1 MKSSDR
7 APLAR
12 TWSKS
17 LSIRYKL
24 WTWFASMPQLA
35 SRLQISEA
43 FALLS
48 QWLAQRSH
56 VHARVKPPRGFTQWD
71 VTPLFTCSSPV
82 ADEGGIEGPR
92 AKADRAKWGIFEPP
106 LTFKFRCLQ
115 QRKSSLFLPVLHEVS
130 IYLEFSGR

>member
-24 WTWFASMPQLA
+24 WTWFALMPQL
-35 SRLQISEA
+35 SSWLQISEA

-48 QWLAQRSH
+48 QWLAQRSPLLPC
-56 VHARVKPPRGFTQWD
+56 VKPPLESSLAQWD

-82 ADEGGIEGPR
+82 AADEGRGRPPR
-92 AKADRAKWGIFEPP
+92 PRPIDKQSGESLNLHSPSNFVACNSTNP
-106 LTFKFRCLQ
+106 L
-115 QRKSSLFLPVLHEVS
+115 VLLSEANMN
-130 IYLEFSGR
+130 